1 MNKQQPDIELCH
13 HLNEPQLLQLHKL
26 YQNEWWSQKRKL
38 ADIRKMLAAT
48 DIILALVSAPEKRV
62 AAFAR
67 ILTDDTYLAL
77 ILDVIVAPDYRGQG
91 VGRLLM
97 DSICAHPRVQGV
109 KSLELVCQ
117 PELIPFYRRWGFSE
131 QVGRSLLMR
140 RTAHK
145 T

>member
-1 MNKQQPDIELCH
+1 M
-13 HLNEPQLLQLHKL
+13 
-26 YQNEWWSQKRKL
+26 
-38 ADIRKMLAAT
+38 T
-48 DIILALVSAPEKRV
+48 LVSTPDERV
-62 AAFAR
+62 VAFVC

-91 VGRLLM
+91 LGRLLM
-97 DSICAHPRVQGV
+97 DSICTHPRVQGV

-140 RTAHK
+140 RTIHK
-145 T
+145 A